1 MRVCLLFLY
10 CLIASS
16 IPSQE
21 TVKTA
26 DLPTQE
32 VSYVEREEKQ
42 FQFYPGGK
50 MQIESEVPG
59 DIRIVGWKQSSVR
72 VEAEK
77 TAYAP
82 SPEKAKAI
90 MEQFPVRVRYNQTS
104 AKIQVEGIPA
114 DETKIEYNLTVFVPG
129 DKTDITAST
138 NKGDVFLESVNGWIE
153 VTTGQG
159 SLEIS
164 SLSGYFSGSTKKGDI
179 RVEMSGRR
187 WRGLEFGAVTRMG
200 SIDRQL
206 PGDYAAG
213 LQLETRNGSVTVDY
227 PPNII
232 DGESVPLNVGI
243 RKKAQALDASVGA
256 GGSPVRLISYLG
268 DIRLLL
274 KK

>member
-1 MRVCLLFLY
+1 MRVCLIFLY

-16 IPSQE
+16 LSSQE
-21 TVKTA
+21 ALKTA
-26 DLPTQE
+26 DPTQE
-32 VSYVEREEKQ
+32 VPYVEHEQKQ

-50 MQIESEVPG
+50 MQIVSEVPG
-59 DIRIVGWKQSSVR
+59 DISIIGWKKASVR

-77 TAYAP
+77 IAYSP
-82 SPEKAKAI
+82 SPEKGKAL

-114 DETKIEYNLTVFVPG
+114 DDTTIEYNLSIFVPG

-138 NKGDVFLESVNGWIE
+138 NRGNVFLKSVNGWIE
-153 VTTGQG
+153 VTTAQG

-164 SLSGYFSGSTKKGDI
+164 SLSGYFSGSTQKGDI
-179 RVEMSGRR
+179 RVEMSGKR
-187 WRGLEFGAVTRMG
+187 WRGLEFGAVTHMG
-200 SIDRQL
+200 SIDLQL
-206 PGDYAAG
+206 PGDYSAG
-213 LQLETRNGSVTVDY
+213 LQLDY
-227 PPNII
+227 PPNIV
-232 DGESVPLNVGI
+232 DGESVPLSVGI

-256 GGSPVRLISYLG
+256 GGSPVRLISHLG